1 MRFSPYYTVSYRGNF
16 YRAGSEFEIADCDVD
31 FMMKHGNV
39 IGEKPSEMGKT
50 SQAVNANVE
59 QKSPLG
65 RLVDRVSSKVKK
77 GGVAF

>member
-1 MRFSPYYTVSYRGNF
+1 MRFSPYYTVSYRGKF

-50 SQAVNANVE
+50 SQAVNAHVE
-59 QKSPLG
+59 PEKPVRKVG
-65 RLVDRVSSKVKK
+65 RPRKQQV
-77 GGVAF
+77 